1 MCRQVGLAV
10 PGYIAAIFIGLCQES
25 LALALRISA
34 GFMGAGSGGR
44 SCRHGKEAEPVLS
57 CWGLS
62 VLLMLLPS
70 VATWPHPRSALGS
83 LCFGVFPFAP
93 CAVD

>member
-1 MCRQVGLAV
+1 M
-10 PGYIAAIFIGLCQES
+10 PGYCSHVYQAVSG
-25 LALALRISA
+25 ALGTGSEDFLWVY
-34 GFMGAGSGGR
+34 GCWGSG
-44 SCRHGKEAEPVLS
+44 CRHGEEAEPALS
-57 CWGLS
+57 CWGLG

-70 VATWPHPRSALGS
+70 VATWPHPGSALGS